1 MFQTLS
7 CCGPRSSATQKGALC
22 VLAHVMSG
30 TLLLAGCLATTRVSA
45 ETLTVGVYHN
55 PPKLFADDEGHLRG
69 VLGDLLQAIAEEEQ
83 WQLESLQCDF
93 QQCLALLEQGDIDL
107 LPDVAWSEERAQ
119 RIAFHEE
126 PVMHSWSQ
134 LYQHE
139 GAKIGAIFDLEQQ
152 RVAVVSGSVQ
162 QRYLETVTERFDIN
176 VTWLPVSSFSEG
188 FQAVADGDANLVA
201 ADHLFGGW
209 RAHDYGLSD
218 TPVIFQPAR
227 LFYAASPQLP
237 DEVLSRIDDVLRR
250 WKQDK
255 GSAYYET
262 LSAWRAT
269 PGPSQLIPAWAWCG
283 ISLLVLLLVVA
294 LLGNIMLKRR
304 MKINREQLNTHEAL
318 LTTIL
323 DSVDAYIYIKS
334 SSLKYRYVNRR
345 ISELFKRPIE
355 DIVGKYDDDFF
366 SAKSAEEIKEI
377 DKNILES
384 GRKVTIEEH
393 HMLQG
398 EEHVRTFLSIKM
410 PLTMA
415 PGEAPCLC
423 GISTEL
429 TEYLEMQSKTHHLA
443 FYDAL
448 TGLPNRRRLMEL
460 LADVTDKNNC
470 TKNFSAIFI
479 VDLDSFRLVN
489 DIQGHESGDQLLI
502 NVAQSLQIHLPQEA
516 TVARF
521 SSDEFVVLLNTLGE
535 QQGKATHNAER
546 LARQLLGAVA
556 KLRNDRA
563 MPITAS
569 IGISL
574 FKCLDLSVNSVLQQA
589 DMALQ
594 QAKAAGGNSLRFF
607 NMEMQTSVLERA
619 KLEGDLHQALEHNEL
634 SLHYQ
639 VQVNHQGVTTG
650 VEALLRWYHPQ
661 RGWVSPATFIP
672 LAEENGLI
680 LPIGHWVLK
689 SACEQLAKWAQQ
701 PAYEALTISVNVSSV
716 QFQQPGFV
724 RDVESLLAQTQAPP
738 SRLVL
743 EVTES
748 LLMSEPTRVRSTML
762 KLRSQGIRFA
772 LDDFGTGYS
781 SLSYL
786 KRLPLD
792 ELKIDQSF
800 IRELLTDKTD
810 AAIVDTTILLAVSL
824 GLNVV
829 AEGVEK
835 KEQFDW
841 LKGHGCYRYQGYL
854 FGRPTPI
861 EYLFEAY

>member
-1 MFQTLS
+1 MFQTLN
-7 CCGPRSSATQKGALC
+7 CFGPHSSTSQKGTWC
-22 VLAHVMSG
+22 VLAQFMSG
-30 TLLLAGCLATTRVSA
+30 TLLLGGCLVATPSSA

-55 PPKLFADDEGHLRG
+55 PPKLFADDEGRPRG
-69 VLGDLLQAIAEEEQ
+69 VLGDLLQAIAKEEK

-93 QQCLALLEQGDIDL
+93 QHCLTLLEQGDIDL

-119 RIAFHEE
+119 RMTFHEE
-126 PVMHSWSQ
+126 PVMYSWSQ
-134 LYQHE
+134 LYQGE
-139 GAKIGAIFDLEQQ
+139 GTEIDAIFDLEQQ

-162 QRYLETVTERFDIN
+162 QSYLAAVTERFDIN
-176 VTWLPVSSFSEG
+176 VTWLPVNSFARG
-188 FQAVADGDANLVA
+188 FQAVADGEADLVA
-201 ADHLFGGW
+201 ANHLFGDW

-227 LFYAASPQLP
+227 LFYAASPQLS
-237 DEVLSRIDDVLRR
+237 DEILNRIDDVLRR
-250 WKQDK
+250 WKQDN
-255 GSAYYET
+255 GSVYYET
-262 LSAWRAT
+262 LGAWRAK
-269 PGPSQLIPAWAWCG
+269 PGPSQLIPTWVWWGA
-283 ISLLVLLLVVA
+283 SLLILLLASA
-294 LLGNIMLKRR
+294 LLGNILLKRR
-304 MKINREQLNTHEAL
+304 MKLNREQLNAHEKL
-318 LTTIL
+318 LATIL
-323 DSVDAYIYIKS
+323 DSVDTYIYIKS
-334 SSLKYRYVNRR
+334 PSLKYRYVNRR
-345 ISELFKRPIE
+345 ISELFNRPTE
-355 DIVGKYDDDFF
+355 DIIGKRDGDFF
-366 SAKSAEEIKEI
+366 DAASAEATKKV
-377 DKNILES
+377 DQHVLDS
-384 GRKVTIEEH
+384 GKKVTIEEH
-393 HMLQG
+393 NMLQG

-415 PGEAPCLC
+415 SGEAPCLC

-429 TEYLEMQSKTHHLA
+429 TEYLEMQSKTHRLA

-448 TGLPNRRRLMEL
+448 TGLPNRRLLMES
-460 LADVTDKNNC
+460 LADVTNQDSC
-470 TKNFSAIFI
+470 TATFSAIFI
-479 VDLDSFRLVN
+479 VDLDNFRLVN

-502 NVAQSLQIHLPQEA
+502 NVADRLQRHLPQEA

-535 QQGKATHNAER
+535 EQGQATHKAER
-546 LARQLLGAVA
+546 LARQFLETITQ
-556 KLRNDRA
+556 LRNDRA
-563 MPITAS
+563 LPITAS

-574 FKCLDLSVNSVLQQA
+574 FKCSGLSVNSVLQQA

-594 QAKAAGGNSLRFF
+594 QAKAAGGNTLRFF

-619 KLEGDLHQALEHNEL
+619 RLEGDLHQALGRNEL

-639 VQVNHQGVTTG
+639 VQVDHQGVTTG
-650 VEALLRWYHPQ
+650 VEVLLRWYHPQ

-680 LPIGHWVLK
+680 LPIGYWVLK

-701 PAYEALTISVNVSSV
+701 PSYAALTISVNVSSV
-716 QFQQPGFV
+716 QFQQPEFV
-724 RDVESLLAQTQAPP
+724 RDVEGLLAQTQAPP

-748 LLMSEPTRVRSTML
+748 LLMNEPTRVRNTML
-762 KLRSQGIRFA
+762 KLRSQGVRFA

-824 GLNVV
+824 GLTVI
-829 AEGVEK
+829 AEGVER
-835 KEQFDW
+835 KEQLDW

-854 FGRPTPI
+854 FGRPTPL

>member
-7 CCGPRSSATQKGALC
+7 CFGLRSSSTQKGALC
-22 VLAHVMSG
+22 ALAHFMSG
-30 TLLLAGCLATTRVSA
+30 TLLLAGCLATTPLSA

-55 PPKLFADDEGHLRG
+55 PPKLFADDEGRPRG
-69 VLGDLLQAIAEEEQ
+69 VLGDLLQAIAKEEQ

-93 QQCLALLEQGDIDL
+93 QHCLTLLEQGDIDL
-107 LPDVAWSEERAQ
+107 LPDVAWSVERAQ
-119 RIAFHEE
+119 RISFHEE

-134 LYQHE
+134 LYQRE
-139 GAKIGAIFDLEQQ
+139 GAKIGAIFDLEGQ

-162 QRYLETVTERFDIN
+162 QSYLAAVTERFDIN
-176 VTWLPVSSFSEG
+176 VTWLPVSSFARG
-188 FQAVADGDANLVA
+188 FQAVADGEADLVA
-201 ADHLFGGW
+201 ANHLFGDW
-209 RAHDYGLSD
+209 RAHDYGLRD

-227 LFYAASPQLP
+227 LFYAASPQLS
-237 DEVLSRIDDVLRR
+237 DEILNHIDDVLRR
-250 WKQDK
+250 WKQDN
-255 GSAYYET
+255 GSVYYET
-262 LSAWRAT
+262 LSAWRAKST
-269 PGPSQLIPAWAWCG
+269 PSQLTPTWMWWGGGLLIL
-283 ISLLVLLLVVA
+283 LLVLA
-294 LLGNIMLKRR
+294 LLGNILLKRR
-304 MKINREQLNTHEAL
+304 MKINRDQLTTHEAL
-318 LTTIL
+318 LATIL
-323 DSVDAYIYIKS
+323 DSVDAFIYIKS
-334 SSLKYRYVNRR
+334 PSLKYRYVNRR
-345 ISELFKRPIE
+345 ISELFNQSTENIIGKR
-355 DIVGKYDDDFF
+355 DADFF
-366 SAKSAEEIKEI
+366 DAESAEATRKI
-377 DKNILES
+377 DQNVLDS
-384 GRKVTIEEH
+384 GKKVTVEEH
-393 HMLQG
+393 SMLQG

-415 PGEAPCLC
+415 PGEAPSLC

-429 TEYLEMQSKTHHLA
+429 TEYLEMQSKTHRLA

-460 LADVTDKNNC
+460 LADVTDQNNC
-470 TKNFSAIFI
+470 TINFSAIFI
-479 VDLDSFRLVN
+479 VDLDNFRLVN

-502 NVAQSLQIHLPQEA
+502 NVAERLQIHLPQEA

-521 SSDEFVVLLNTLGE
+521 SSDEFVVLLNALGE
-535 QQGKATHNAER
+535 QQGKATHKAER
-546 LARQLLGAVA
+546 LARQLLEAVA

-563 MPITAS
+563 LPITAS

-574 FKCLDLSVNSVLQQA
+574 FKCSGLSVNNVLQQA

-607 NMEMQTSVLERA
+607 NMDMQTSVLERA
-619 KLEGDLHQALEHNEL
+619 KLEGDLHQALERNEL

-689 SACEQLAKWAQQ
+689 LACEQLAKWAQQ
-701 PAYEALTISVNVSSV
+701 PAYAALTISVNVSSV
-716 QFQQPGFV
+716 QFQQPGFI

-824 GLNVV
+824 GLTVV

-861 EYLFEAY
+861 EYLFETY